1 MAKASKRMNKRQNLS
16 AESSSELVKESSVAP
31 KTVVQRKPLRRVLAG
46 LLVAAILFEALYIGR
61 WLQVRWSLATAA
73 SFVEKMEYEQAIESL
88 ANAARWS
95 PKNGEVQFR
104 LAQTYRFANK
114 PREFAAHLQEADR
127 LGMSKD
133 QINQQNELMIAQ
145 GGFFETN
152 RGKLLQVIDSGA
164 ATDEE
169 AAEIYDAMAKGYVS
183 AYRMGDALR
192 CLDYWID
199 WDPETIVGHFHRGD
213 VHHRMGNLRNSMSD
227 FEFVLSKVP
236 NHFETNMRVGRVL
249 QESNAV
255 DEAVKYFEKAKSLRP
270 GSVDAT
276 LTLAECDLLL
286 NNQDRAQTLANELL
300 EKRLPDYQRAFALEI
315 LGRIDLRKGNFVSSV
330 KYLEEALQLA
340 PQDSEVNY
348 TMGRVLRSLG
358 ETERAQFFI
367 DYSQKQKELDLRVR
381 DLSSDLIEEPNN
393 MDYRY
398 ELASILWQRQ
408 LYEPASRWLATI
420 LTVDPD
426 HEPSHRLIAEWYAM
440 NGKQDLARKH
450 AEKAMLLSTRP
461 EEPASGP
468 SEGG

>member
-1 MAKASKRMNKRQNLS
+1 MNKASNQANTRQTSS
-16 AESSSELVKESSVAP
+16 AESSGEPSVTP
-31 KTVVQRKPLRRVLAG
+31 KAVAKKGPLRRLLAVLLA
-46 LLVAAILFEALYIGR
+46 AAILFEALYIGR
-61 WLQVRWSLATAA
+61 WVQVRWSLASAA
-73 SFVEKMEYEQAIESL
+73 SYVEKMEYEQAIESL
-88 ANAARWS
+88 ASAARWS
-95 PKNGEVQFR
+95 PNNGEVQLR

-114 PREFAAHLQEADR
+114 PREFSAHLQEADR
-127 LGMSKD
+127 LGVSKD
-133 QINQQNELMIAQ
+133 QINHQNELMIAQ
-145 GGFFETN
+145 GGFFEMD
-152 RGKLLQVIDSGA
+152 RGKLLKVIDSGA

-169 AAEIYDAMAKGYVS
+169 AAEIYDAMAKGYLS

-192 CLDYWID
+192 CLDFWID

-236 NHFETNMRVGRVL
+236 NHYETNMRVGRVL

-255 DEAVKYFEKAKSLRP
+255 DEAVKYFEKAKALQPDSI
-270 GSVDAT
+270 DAT

-286 NNQDRAQTLANELL
+286 NNQDRAQELANELL
-300 EKRLPDYQRAFALEI
+300 EKRLPDYQRAFALEL
-315 LGRIDLRKGNFVSSV
+315 LGRIDLRKGKFVNAV
-330 KYLEEALQLA
+330 KYLEEALELA

-358 ETERAQFFI
+358 ETDRAQFFI

-393 MDYRY
+393 MEFRY

-420 LTVDPD
+420 LAIDPD

-461 EEPASGP
+461 KEPLDASP
-468 SEGG
+468 EGG